1 MALLRALHSSVIMFL
16 MAFVTSFV
24 GLVIRLFFKQ
34 KLDWKLGLLVLIV
47 LTTLYFLGFFVSDLA
62 DFTAGDIRRNAQQP
76 VFRGKSWI
84 RGMCGSLL
92 ILCGFLVQGF
102 YREQLSIWMQLIPL
116 GFTTLIWYVWP
127 RAIHFSSQALEQRTL
142 FGIKKRLEFQKTE
155 YTSYSNSDG
164 RTVVFGND
172 VEIVHTDQHA
182 DKLYFHKLIAER
194 IGKPVSGA

>member
-1 MALLRALHSSVIMFL
+1 MWVPFNFVRFFSSGVL
-16 MAFVTSFV
+16 SGTAVD
-24 GLVIRLFFKQ
+24 
-34 KLDWKLGLLVLIV
+34 LDAID
-47 LTTLYFLGFFVSDLA
+47 T
-62 DFTAGDIRRNAQQP
+62 
-76 VFRGKSWI
+76 
-84 RGMCGSLL
+84 
-92 ILCGFLVQGF
+92 
-102 YREQLSIWMQLIPL
+102 L